1 MQFRLKV
8 IIVKTSIR
16 RKTQC
21 IPESSARKAY
31 PFSIERSRSIRRSIP
46 VLSYIDGCCSCISFC
61 MITKGDYVHTVPGVV
76 KLKNEFG
83 RRKTAIYDR
92 HDLKCHPGRVVMS
105 IGAKSIRAGRRLF

>member
-1 MQFRLKV
+1 
-8 IIVKTSIR
+8 
-16 RKTQC
+16 
-21 IPESSARKAY
+21 
-31 PFSIERSRSIRRSIP
+31 
-46 VLSYIDGCCSCISFC
+46 